1 MLEGVSVGMMGVEE
15 WGFLWRWSGFVFVP
29 AAMGTV
35 AESVGRTVAERQH
48 RIQHRIQ
55 LRDGA
60 ALFPAGIAR
69 LAAFDAYVNFSSTP
83 SHRENK

>member
-15 WGFLWRWSGFVFVP
+15 WGFLWRWRGFVFVP

>member
-1 MLEGVSVGMMGVEE
+1 MLEGVSVGMVGVEE

-48 RIQHRIQ
+48 RIQ
-55 LRDGA
+55 LREGA

>member
-1 MLEGVSVGMMGVEE
+1 MLEGVSVGMVRVEE

-48 RIQHRIQ
+48 RIQ

>member
-1 MLEGVSVGMMGVEE
+1 MLEGVSVEMVGVEE

-48 RIQHRIQ
+48 RIQ

>member
-1 MLEGVSVGMMGVEE
+1 MLEGVSVGMVGVEE

-35 AESVGRTVAERQH
+35 AESVGRTVAEQ
-48 RIQHRIQ
+48 QHRIQ

>member
-1 MLEGVSVGMMGVEE
+1 MLEGVSVGMVGVEE